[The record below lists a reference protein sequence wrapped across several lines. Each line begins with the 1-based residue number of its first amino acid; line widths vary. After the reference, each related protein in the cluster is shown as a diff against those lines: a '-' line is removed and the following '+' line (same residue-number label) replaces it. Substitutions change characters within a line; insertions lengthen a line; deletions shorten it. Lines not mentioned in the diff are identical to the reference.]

1 MKNYEVND
9 ETMAIV
15 GLNEKNSKVLEK
27 EKEYLISSNSYEVL
41 DYSCQYFGS
50 SYSGRLDG
58 SKKMLDAK
66 YKLPIIVEESAEL
79 IFFPIS
85 SPENDDCIWIAL
97 QWFDDIVEIN
107 KKVFIRLKNGK
118 KIEVKTSKYSIKN
131 QVMRASRLNYILKER
146 KLLKNK

>member
-58 SKKMLDAK
+58 SKKILDAK

>member
-1 MKNYEVND
+1 MKNYEVNN
-9 ETMAIV
+9 ETMAII
-15 GLNEKNSKVLEK
+15 GLNEENSKVLEK
-27 EKEYLISSNSYEVL
+27 EREYLISSNSYEVL

-50 SYSGRLDG
+50 SYLGRLDG

-66 YKLPIIVEESAEL
+66 YKLPIIVEESSEL

-85 SPENDDCIWIAL
+85 SPENEDCIWISL
-97 QWFDDIVEIN
+97 QWFDDIVEIKN
-107 KKVFIRLKNGK
+107 KTYIRLKNGT

-146 KLLKNK
+146 KLSKIK